1 MDPIG
6 LRFEDDMDE
15 MPRSMQVDPQS
26 KTPYSDAT
34 QVTLT
39 AFLSKNLESIWNI
52 PYNPNPSKI
61 SKDFLLGEK
70 SIKHH

>member
-6 LRFEDDMDE
+6 LGFEDDMDE

-34 QVTLT
+34 QVTFRYFCL
-39 AFLSKNLESIWNI
+39 NI
-52 PYNPNPSKI
+52 
-61 SKDFLLGEK
+61 
-70 SIKHH
+70 